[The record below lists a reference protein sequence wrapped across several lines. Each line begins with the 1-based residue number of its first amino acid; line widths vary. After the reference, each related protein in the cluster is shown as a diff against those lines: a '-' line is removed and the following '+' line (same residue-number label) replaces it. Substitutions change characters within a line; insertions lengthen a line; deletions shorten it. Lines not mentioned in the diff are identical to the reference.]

1 MQSDAI
7 YFGNRAAE
15 EFIAAAEAHR
25 PEARRAHLELAARY
39 QDLARHIALQDQL
52 ALAGEPKP
60 PAPAPAPAQTAD
72 RPGLWL

>member
-15 EFIAAAEAHR
+15 EFIAAAEAQR

-52 ALAGEPKP
+52 VLADEPMKP
-60 PAPAPAPAQTAD
+60 PASDPAHATV